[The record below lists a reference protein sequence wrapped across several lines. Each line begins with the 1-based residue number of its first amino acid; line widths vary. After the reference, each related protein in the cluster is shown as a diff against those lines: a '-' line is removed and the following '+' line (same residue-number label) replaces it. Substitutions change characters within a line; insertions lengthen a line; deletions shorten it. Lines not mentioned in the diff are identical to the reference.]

1 MGSDTASRLIWRV
14 AALGCLAGAWEALA
28 RWLDS
33 LLLPTFIET
42 IVALARLLRT
52 RELWDALWL
61 SNQAMLIGY
70 ALAALAGVALG
81 LLMGRSRVAER
92 YLTPYL
98 QILMATSKAALIPLV
113 IMAVG
118 LGLWARVWIVFISAI
133 TVIAVNARIGLRTLD
148 PAWVEMARSFGAAEG
163 QVWRKVLL
171 RGSLPAVLTGL
182 RLGLTRAIAGM
193 VSVELLLVALGIGR
207 LILVYQGSFDA
218 ASVYATVLVVV
229 CEALL
234 LMQAWRCVERRTVWW
249 AGEGVA
255 R

>member
-148 PAWVEMARSFGAAEG
+148 PAWVEMARSLGRPRARFGA
-163 QVWRKVLL
+163 
-171 RGSLPAVLTGL
+171 
-182 RLGLTRAIAGM
+182 
-193 VSVELLLVALGIGR
+193 
-207 LILVYQGSFDA
+207 
-218 ASVYATVLVVV
+218 
-229 CEALL
+229 
-234 LMQAWRCVERRTVWW
+234 RCS
-249 AGEGVA
+249 
-255 R
+255 